1 MEGLHGFWFPSAAFR
16 ARLQKPGSSELRP
29 WERRVSGSL
38 FLLRTGWSGVGRRS
52 DGSFWERAFPT
63 LLIELG

>member
-1 MEGLHGFWFPSAAFR
+1 MEGIQRFWFPSAALR
-16 ARLQKPGSSELRP
+16 ARLQNLGSSEPRP
-29 WERRVSGSL
+29 WERWVSESL

-52 DGSFWERAFPT
+52 AESFWETAFPT